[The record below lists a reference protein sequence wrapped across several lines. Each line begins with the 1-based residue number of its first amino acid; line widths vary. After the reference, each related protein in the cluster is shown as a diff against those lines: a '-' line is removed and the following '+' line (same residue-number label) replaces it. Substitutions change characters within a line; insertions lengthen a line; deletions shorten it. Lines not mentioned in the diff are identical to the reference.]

1 MSLLDDV
8 LAANAAVVE
17 GSDVPVPA
25 VPQGRRVVVVTCSE
39 IRGPRGLGVAACL
52 GFSRD
57 EALVFANAGARVTT
71 LDGDVVRSVASALA
85 IADGGEVFVVAHE
98 NCEFQEADPDA
109 VAAQLPSTN
118 SSLLAALGALCG
130 ESFVS
135 ARKLALSSAETLR
148 SSPFLPRATPVH
160 ALVLDE
166 GRGRL
171 SVEQRGYDVAGAA
184 ATSAILGSPG
194 LGAAPSPI
202 LAAPGPTG
210 FGAAGP
216 VALFGSG
223 PSSLMGLAPPAS
235 LSPAPDLGAM
245 SNAFLAPPP
254 PPPSPTSVPGFVMPP
269 SPPSSFGT
277 PTPPPLPPPS
287 PLKFADSVPPQ
298 PPPPPTPRTAPK
310 GADGGDDPFKKAA
323 ETLERLR
330 RARRR

>member
-8 LAANAAVVE
+8 LAANAAMVE

-25 VPQGRRVVVVTCSE
+25 VPQGRRVVVVTCAE
-39 IRGPRGLGVAACL
+39 IRGPRGLGVATCL
-52 GFSRD
+52 GFSRA

-71 LDGDVVRSVASALA
+71 VDGDVVRSVASALA

-98 NCEFQEADPDA
+98 NCEFQDADPDA
-109 VAAQLPSTN
+109 VASHLASPN
-118 SSLLAALGALCG
+118 SALLGALGALCG
-130 ESFVS
+130 ASFVS
-135 ARKLALSSAETLR
+135 ARKLAIASAETLR

-166 GRGRL
+166 RGGRL
-171 SVEQRGYDVAGAA
+171 SVEQRGYDVVAA
-184 ATSAILGSPG
+184 APSSSILGSSG

-210 FGAAGP
+210 FGAPGP

-223 PSSLMGLAPPAS
+223 PSSLMGSAPPAS
-235 LSPAPDLGAM
+235 LSPAPDMGAA
-245 SNAFLAPPP
+245 SAAFLAPPP
-254 PPPSPTSVPGFVMPP
+254 PPSAPGFVAPP
-269 SPPSSFGT
+269 PA
-277 PTPPPLPPPS
+277 PTAPAPPPLPSPTPPT
-287 PLKFADSVPPQ
+287 PLTFGDPV
-298 PPPPPTPRTAPK
+298 PPPPPPRAAPK